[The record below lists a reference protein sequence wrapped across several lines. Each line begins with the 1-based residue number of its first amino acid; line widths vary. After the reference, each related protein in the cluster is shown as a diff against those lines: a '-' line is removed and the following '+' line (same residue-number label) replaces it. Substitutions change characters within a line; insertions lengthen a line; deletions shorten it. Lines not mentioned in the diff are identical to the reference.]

1 MYTTPEIG
9 GSSRRSACAVRNL
22 LYRGGGETSIQ
33 MPVLWLEEIGA
44 DDTDIVGGKGASLG
58 ELTNA
63 GLPVPPGFVV
73 TGASYRSFLQE
84 TGIEAEL
91 FDIVDVDADD
101 PDDLADAAKQ
111 AQSLILNAEF
121 PGSLRDEILT
131 AYAELGTDAQ
141 PFVAVRS
148 SATAEDLP
156 DASFAGQQETF
167 LNVTDDDLIQ
177 RVRECWASLFTQ
189 RAIYYRQD
197 QGFSHDA
204 VDIAVVIQQMVDAEK
219 SGVLFT
225 SHPSTGDP
233 QMIAEAAW
241 GLGEAVVA
249 GEVSPDNYVID
260 RETEDVV
267 DVSVAEKRIKY
278 ERDPET
284 GETVEVDVPA
294 DHQTEQVLD
303 AAELA
308 ELRELGERVE
318 SHYGQPQ
325 DVEWAILDGSVY
337 MLQSR
342 PITTISSSVDDA
354 SGLDDSVSN
363 ETTSAADGR
372 SADSAGTSDDGAVLV
387 TGLGASPGQVSGP
400 ARIIDSTDEMDR
412 VRDGDII
419 ITEMTTPDMVP
430 AMKRAA
436 AIVTDEGGMTSHASI
451 VSRELGVPAVVGAGT
466 ATTRIEDGQQIAVNG
481 ETGAVRE
488 GTIETDHDPVGEVRP
503 DTPVKPMTATEVK
516 VNVSIPEAAERA
528 AATGADGVG
537 LLRME
542 HMVLSLEK
550 TPERYIADHGEDAYI
565 NELVEG
571 IEGVA
576 NEFYPR
582 PVRVRTL
589 DAPTDEFRE
598 LEGGDD
604 EPVEHN
610 PMLGY
615 RGIRRALDRPEVF
628 RAELRAFRRLYEM
641 GYDNVEI
648 MLPLIN
654 DAADI
659 QAAREHLEAVGIDTE
674 RRSWGVMIETPAAA
688 ISAEQLAQTGI
699 DFVSFGTNDLTQ
711 YTLAVDRNNEAVA
724 DRFDEL
730 HPAIRSL
737 IQSTIETCRDHGV
750 KTSICGQAGSNPEM
764 VQFLV
769 EAGITSISANIDAVR
784 DVQHEVKRT
793 EQKLLLDAVR
803 D

>member
-1 MYTTPEIG
+1 VNL
-9 GSSRRSACAVRNL
+9 RHVLRNL
-22 LYRGGGETSIQ
+22 LYDAGDDTQVQ

-58 ELTNA
+58 ELTSA
-63 GLPVPPGFVV
+63 DLPVPPGFVV
-73 TGASYRSFLQE
+73 TGASYRSFLQD

-101 PDDLADAAKQ
+101 PEDLADAAER
-111 AQSLILNAEF
+111 AQSLILEAEF
-121 PGSLRDEILT
+121 PEDLREEILT
-131 AYAELGTDAQ
+131 AYNDLSGDS

-167 LNVTDDDLIQ
+167 LNVTGDDLIR
-177 RVRECWASLFTQ
+177 RVKDCWASLFTQ

-197 QGFSHDA
+197 QGFSHEA
-204 VDIAVVIQQMVDAEK
+204 VDIAVVVQRMVDAEK

-233 QMIAEAAW
+233 QMIVESAW

-260 RETEDVV
+260 RESEAVV
-267 DVSVAEKRIKY
+267 DVSVAEKRLKY

-284 GETVEVDVPA
+284 GETVEAEVSENQ
-294 DHQTEQVLD
+294 QTAQVLD
-303 AAELA
+303 ESELE
-308 ELRELGERVE
+308 ELRQLGERVE
-318 SHYGQPQ
+318 AHYGQPQ
-325 DVEWAILDGSVY
+325 DVEWAMADGSTY

-342 PITTISSSVDDA
+342 PITTINPGVEEA
-354 SGLDDSVSN
+354 SGIANAVGT
-363 ETTSAADGR
+363 ETASD
-372 SADSAGTSDDGAVLV
+372 ADSRGSTPNGDDGTNNGDVLV
-387 TGLGASPGQVSGP
+387 TGLGASPGQASGP
-400 ARIIDSTDEMDR
+400 ARVLETPDDMDR
-412 VRDGDII
+412 VREGDVIV
-419 ITEMTTPDMVP
+419 TEMTTPDMVP

-466 ATTRIEDGQQIAVNG
+466 ATTRIADDQQIAING

-488 GTIETDHDPVGEVRP
+488 GDIDTDHDPVGEVRP

-565 NELVEG
+565 DELVDG

-598 LEGGDD
+598 LEGGED

-615 RGIRRALDRPEVF
+615 RGIRRSLDRPEVF
-628 RAELRAFRRLYEM
+628 RAELRSFRRLYEM

-648 MLPLIN
+648 MFPLVN
-654 DAADI
+654 DGDDVM
-659 QAAREHLEAVGIDTE
+659 AAREHLEAVGIDTD
-674 RRSWGVMIETPAAA
+674 RRSWGAMIETPAAA
-688 ISAEQLAQTGI
+688 LSAESLAEAGV

-730 HPAIRSL
+730 HPAVLTL
-737 IQSTIETCRDHGV
+737 IEDTIATCRKHDV

-764 VQFLV
+764 VDFLV

-793 EQKLLLDAVR
+793 EQKMLLDSVR
-803 D
+803 TN